1 MTRPPVSPAEPRHD
15 RRGGAGG
22 VGRGQWVRY
31 PLRVVVDTVAYAD
44 ADTKVYGKVKALS
57 KNRPCEASVARLA
70 EFTALS
76 VSAVEKA
83 LTRLS
88 RPAQTDGV
96 RELTRKQRSH
106 RSTGKGLT
114 NERTCRELEDDERY
128 VYAPV
133 RAADSLRGTL
143 HRLYLL
149 LRYTSHVEHRD
160 LTLAEIGQALRHH
173 GGKHAGEPLHEG
185 TAAHLLDEL
194 EAAGW
199 ITQDKRGGYR
209 GRHQITVHDDPV
221 HLADAH
227 APAPAATGT
236 PAPTTP
242 DAEYGAAPDH
252 ECGAPAYKEDQEL
265 THPGNNPPTA
275 VLGIRRRRPTGGGA
289 HERESA
295 VDTFGR
301 RAGLDL
307 TPAAWRVVWSVL
319 DPVRHE
325 LGPLSGWEWERLV
338 HDVLRRL
345 ADETPERLRDRV
357 QRRYTV
363 MRTDDPDQ
371 PPAIE
376 GFARWLI
383 GAALVRR
390 GCENPDCETGT
401 LWSAGISCP
410 ACALRRETADTRTRP
425 ATEPAQPVRQIADR
439 PAQVPRERPALP
451 APAPPPLPPPRPLT
465 GHVGPPPGT
474 GGWRALVARER
485 PQAAAHTYQHR
496 WTGDHA
502 RHLPDATGT

>member
-1 MTRPPVSPAEPRHD
+1 M
-15 RRGGAGG
+15 
-22 VGRGQWVRY
+22 GRGQWVRY
-31 PLRVVVDTVAYAD
+31 PLRVVVDTAAYAD
-44 ADTKVYGKVKALS
+44 ADTKVYGKVAALS
-57 KNRPCEASVARLA
+57 RRRACEASVAKLA
-70 EFTALS
+70 EYAGLS
-76 VSAVEKA
+76 MSATEKA

-88 RPAQTDGV
+88 RPAPTDGV

-106 RSTGKGLT
+106 KGSGNGRT
-114 NERTCRELEDDERY
+114 NERTTRALEDGERY
-128 VYAPV
+128 IDAPV
-133 RAADSLRGTL
+133 RAADTLRGTL

-149 LRYTSHVEHRD
+149 LRYTTVVEHRD
-160 LTLAEIGQALRHH
+160 LTCAEIGEALRHH
-173 GGKHAGEPLHEG
+173 GGKHAGEPLHER
-185 TAAHLLDEL
+185 TASLLLDEL

-199 ITQDKRGGYR
+199 ITQDKRAGYR

-221 HLADAH
+221 HLVDQPD
-227 APAPAATGT
+227 PAPTPPTT

-242 DAEYGAAPDH
+242 GAEYGAAPDL

-265 THPGNNPPTA
+265 NDSGNNPPTA

-289 HERESA
+289 REMA

-325 LGPLSGWEWERLV
+325 LDPLTGWEWERLV
-338 HDVLRRL
+338 HDVLRHL
-345 ADETPERLRDRV
+345 GDGQTPERLRDRV

-363 MRTDDPDQ
+363 MRTDDPDEA
-371 PPAIE
+371 PAI
-376 GFARWLI
+376 GSFARWLI

-390 GCENPDCETGT
+390 GCENGDCETGT
-401 LWSAGISCP
+401 LWSTGISCP
-410 ACALRRETADTRTRP
+410 ACALRREMAETRARLD
-425 ATEPAQPVRQIADR
+425 AEPARPVRQITAR
-439 PAQVPRERPALP
+439 PAQVPREQRAVP
-451 APAPPPLPPPRPLT
+451 APARPPLPPHRPPT

-485 PQAAAHTYQHR
+485 PQAAAHAYQHR
-496 WTGDHA
+496 WTGEHA

>member
-1 MTRPPVSPAEPRHD
+1 MTRPPAASAAEPRHD

-44 ADTKVYGKVKALS
+44 ADTKIYGKVKALS
-57 KNRPCEASVARLA
+57 KNRPCEASVAKLA
-70 EFTALS
+70 EFTGLS
-76 VSAVEKA
+76 ESAMEKG
-83 LTRLS
+83 LRRLS
-88 RPAQTDGV
+88 RPAPTDGV
-96 RELTRKQRSH
+96 TEATRRQRSH
-106 RSTGKGLT
+106 RVTGKGRT
-114 NERTCRELEDDERY
+114 NERTTRALDDDERY
-128 VYAPV
+128 IDAPV
-133 RAADSLRGTL
+133 RAADTLRGTL

-149 LRYTSHVEHRD
+149 LRYTTRVERRD

-173 GGKHAGEPLHEG
+173 GGKHAGEPLHER
-185 TAAHLLDEL
+185 TAALLLDEL
-194 EAAGW
+194 EGAGW

-209 GRHQITVHDDPV
+209 ARHRITVHDDPV
-221 HLADAH
+221 HLVDEPDGTPTP
-227 APAPAATGT
+227 PAT
-236 PAPTTP
+236 PAPSTP
-242 DAEYGAAPDH
+242 GAECGAGPGA

-265 THPGNNPPTA
+265 TDVENTPPA

-289 HERESA
+289 RENA

-307 TPAAWRVVWSVL
+307 TPAAWRTVWNVL

-325 LGPLSGWEWERLV
+325 LGPLTGWEWERLV

-363 MRTDDPDQ
+363 MRTDDPEQ
-371 PPAIE
+371 PPAIRS
-376 GFARWLI
+376 FARWLI
-383 GAALVRR
+383 GAALIRR

-410 ACALRRETADTRTRP
+410 ACALRREMAETGTRP
-425 ATEPAQPVRQIADR
+425 ATEPAPAVRELPDR
-439 PAQVPRERPALP
+439 PPGPRPQPATAPRPM
-451 APAPPPLPPPRPLT
+451 LPPPRPPT
-465 GHVGPPPGT
+465 GHVGAPPGT

-485 PQAAAHTYQHR
+485 PQDAARTYQHR
-496 WTGDHA
+496 WTGDLA
-502 RHLPDATGT
+502 RHFLDATGT

>member
-1 MTRPPVSPAEPRHD
+1 MTRPPAASAAEPRHD

-44 ADTKVYGKVKALS
+44 ADTKIYGKVKALS
-57 KNRPCEASVARLA
+57 KNRPCEASVAKLA
-70 EFTALS
+70 QFTGLS
-76 VSAVEKA
+76 ESAMEKG
-83 LTRLS
+83 LRRLS
-88 RPAQTDGV
+88 RPAPTDGV
-96 RELTRKQRSH
+96 TEATRRQRSH
-106 RSTGKGLT
+106 KGTGTGRT
-114 NERTCRELEDDERY
+114 NERTTRALEEGERY
-128 VYAPV
+128 IDAPV
-133 RAADSLRGTL
+133 RAADTLRGTL

-149 LRYTSHVEHRD
+149 LRYTTRVEHRD

-194 EAAGW
+194 EGAGW
-199 ITQDKRGGYR
+199 ITQDKRAGYR

-221 HLADAH
+221 HLVDQPDDTPTP
-227 APAPAATGT
+227 PAT
-236 PAPTTP
+236 PAPSTP
-242 DAEYGAAPDH
+242 DAEYGAGPDL

-265 THPGNNPPTA
+265 TDVENNPPTA

-289 HERESA
+289 RDA

-307 TPAAWRVVWSVL
+307 TPAAWRTVWSVL

-325 LGPLSGWEWERLV
+325 LGPLTGWEWERLV

-410 ACALRRETADTRTRP
+410 ACALRREMADTRTRLD
-425 ATEPAQPVRQIADR
+425 AEPAPPVRQIDAR
-439 PAQVPRERPALP
+439 PAQAPPERPTVP
-451 APAPPPLPPPRPLT
+451 APARPPLPPPRPPT

-485 PQAAAHTYQHR
+485 PQAAARAYQHR

>member
-1 MTRPPVSPAEPRHD
+1 MSRLPASPAEPRHT
-15 RRGGAGG
+15 RGGAGG

-31 PLRVVVDTVAYAD
+31 PLRVVVDTAAYAD
-44 ADTKVYGKVKALS
+44 ADTKVYGKVAALS
-57 KNRPCEASVARLA
+57 KNRPCEAGVVRLA
-70 EFTALS
+70 EFTGLS

-114 NERTCRELEDDERY
+114 NERTCRELEEAERF

-133 RAADSLRGTL
+133 RAADTLRGTL
-143 HRLYLL
+143 HRLYLI
-149 LRYTSHVEHRD
+149 LRYTTLVEHRD
-160 LTLAEIGQALRHH
+160 LTLAEIGQALAHH

-185 TAAHLLDEL
+185 TAARLLDEL

-221 HLADAH
+221 RPVDG
-227 APAPAATGT
+227 PAPVPPSPRTG
-236 PAPTTP
+236 PATTP
-242 DAEYGAAPDH
+242 DDEYGAAPDL

-265 THPGNNPPTA
+265 AHPGNNNSPA

-289 HERESA
+289 RDA
-295 VDTFGR
+295 RDVLDTFGR

-307 TPAAWRVVWSVL
+307 TPGAWRTVWSVL

-325 LGPLSGWEWERLV
+325 LGPLSGWEFERLV
-338 HDVLRRL
+338 YDVLRRL
-345 ADETPERLRDRV
+345 HDEPAERLHDRV

-371 PPAIE
+371 PPAIRS
-376 GFARWLI
+376 FARWLI

-410 ACALRRETADTRTRP
+410 ACALRRETADTP
-425 ATEPAQPVRQIADR
+425 ARPVRQFSTRDATPPRDR
-439 PAQVPRERPALP
+439 PPAA
-451 APAPPPLPPPRPLT
+451 APARPPLPPPRPPT
-465 GHVGPPPGT
+465 GHVGAPPGT

-485 PQAAAHTYQHR
+485 PADAAHTYRHR